1 MMDIEERAREIVA
14 KSHYDPMEVA
24 RAMVKVARQ
33 HAALGL
39 VLRKIVERHP
49 ELRREIDGIVAL
61 VQQAHDE
68 QES

>member
-24 RAMVKVARQ
+24 RAMVK